1 MGACLIPLGIFK
13 MMRGMVLAII
23 VIFGAVGM
31 QAEGFAAYSEQ
42 QHHQELFEDL
52 MDAPNTKEY
61 VDHFAA
67 NFFAPDSEA
76 RAEMAA
82 AESANADYHS
92 LLGTTLQKGK
102 KAAKKGKKKAGVT
115 AVVKAMA
122 KAKAVSTKKGKKVA
136 KVVKKKVAKVAK
148 KGKKMIFR
156 KGKLHG
162 KAHRTRVPETQ
173 EEKDRRA
180 IAKRGAEN
188 DSMRST
194 QITERMDEGDVDD
207 LEITR
212 KAKKAVRH
220 MFLESKDKCKALCG
234 TVYTKCAQ
242 IFCNKGKAKLCLS
255 KYNIKTCKAEAKERV
270 FKEKDQKAQV
280 TMARLHSL
288 KLEKKQKKLYELH
301 KKAREV
307 GVKAKAK
314 ERKTKA
320 ADAASER
327 WIKKTVRQT
336 SHSSATAAID
346 NNGGDELMQD
356 VHGKPVG
363 SILKHLRTEFRKGK
377 RAKKKAA
384 AAAKRRL
391 KLLSSKKCKHGRNAA
406 YHECSAITSDTFKTC
421 RKLALTADSK
431 FRSVLM
437 FMKKNRKTMGR
448 VDVDHMSDTAKG
460 KLTAAILHRLAKE
473 ALKSKLA
480 KKALFKYK
488 SDKAHLKLA
497 VHNQKKA
504 MADASDKN
512 KAAAV
517 TKVIAKAKGKKA
529 GKVKGKKAKVVAA
542 KKAAVAKKIAKDAK
556 GVAKSANAVVAA
568 KYKKV
573 KKFAHETT
581 KAGHALKDAAKKD
594 LKDVKKGASKAV
606 SLYEME
612 AELFDRSL
620 DKPVVDLYDQEE
632 DLFQEQTHQDDVRD
646 SRKLSLYDE
655 EAADFDS
662 MLH

>member
-92 LLGTTLQKGK
+92 LLGTTLKKGK

-115 AVVKAMA
+115 AVVKAM
-122 KAKAVSTKKGKKVA
+122 AVSTKKGKKVA

-188 DSMRST
+188 DSMRSA

-220 MFLESKDKCKALCG
+220 MFLESKDKCKALRG

-363 SILKHLRTEFRKGK
+363 SILKHLRTAFRKGK

-448 VDVDHMSDTAKG
+448 VDVDHMSDTAKR
-460 KLTAAILHRLAKE
+460 KLTAAILHRLAK
-473 ALKSKLA
+473 
-480 KKALFKYK
+480 
-488 SDKAHLKLA
+488 
-497 VHNQKKA
+497 
-504 MADASDKN
+504 
-512 KAAAV
+512 
-517 TKVIAKAKGKKA
+517 
-529 GKVKGKKAKVVAA
+529 
-542 KKAAVAKKIAKDAK
+542 
-556 GVAKSANAVVAA
+556 
-568 KYKKV
+568 
-573 KKFAHETT
+573 
-581 KAGHALKDAAKKD
+581 
-594 LKDVKKGASKAV
+594 
-606 SLYEME
+606 
-612 AELFDRSL
+612 
-620 DKPVVDLYDQEE
+620 
-632 DLFQEQTHQDDVRD
+632 
-646 SRKLSLYDE
+646 
-655 EAADFDS
+655 
-662 MLH
+662 

>member
-1 MGACLIPLGIFK
+1 
-13 MMRGMVLAII
+13 
-23 VIFGAVGM
+23 
-31 QAEGFAAYSEQ
+31 
-42 QHHQELFEDL
+42 
-52 MDAPNTKEY
+52 
-61 VDHFAA
+61 
-67 NFFAPDSEA
+67 
-76 RAEMAA
+76 
-82 AESANADYHS
+82 
-92 LLGTTLQKGK
+92 
-102 KAAKKGKKKAGVT
+102 
-115 AVVKAMA
+115 
-122 KAKAVSTKKGKKVA
+122 
-136 KVVKKKVAKVAK
+136 
-148 KGKKMIFR
+148 MIFR

-188 DSMRST
+188 DSMRSA

-220 MFLESKDKCKALCG
+220 MFLESKDKCKALRG

-270 FKEKDQKAQV
+270 FKE
-280 TMARLHSL
+280 
-288 KLEKKQKKLYELH
+288 
-301 KKAREV
+301 
-307 GVKAKAK
+307 KAK

-346 NNGGDELMQD
+346 NNGGDELIQD

-448 VDVDHMSDTAKG
+448 VDVDHMSDTAKR

-504 MADASDKN
+504 MADASDK
-512 KAAAV
+512 K
-517 TKVIAKAKGKKA
+517 
-529 GKVKGKKAKVVAA
+529 
-542 KKAAVAKKIAKDAK
+542 
-556 GVAKSANAVVAA
+556 
-568 KYKKV
+568 
-573 KKFAHETT
+573 
-581 KAGHALKDAAKKD
+581 
-594 LKDVKKGASKAV
+594 
-606 SLYEME
+606 
-612 AELFDRSL
+612 
-620 DKPVVDLYDQEE
+620 
-632 DLFQEQTHQDDVRD
+632 
-646 SRKLSLYDE
+646 
-655 EAADFDS
+655 
-662 MLH
+662 

>member
-1 MGACLIPLGIFK
+1 MG
-13 MMRGMVLAII
+13 
-23 VIFGAVGM
+23 
-31 QAEGFAAYSEQ
+31 
-42 QHHQELFEDL
+42 
-52 MDAPNTKEY
+52 
-61 VDHFAA
+61 
-67 NFFAPDSEA
+67 
-76 RAEMAA
+76 
-82 AESANADYHS
+82 
-92 LLGTTLQKGK
+92 
-102 KAAKKGKKKAGVT
+102 
-115 AVVKAMA
+115 
-122 KAKAVSTKKGKKVA
+122 
-136 KVVKKKVAKVAK
+136 
-148 KGKKMIFR
+148 
-156 KGKLHG
+156 
-162 KAHRTRVPETQ
+162 
-173 EEKDRRA
+173 
-180 IAKRGAEN
+180 
-188 DSMRST
+188 
-194 QITERMDEGDVDD
+194 
-207 LEITR
+207 
-212 KAKKAVRH
+212 
-220 MFLESKDKCKALCG
+220 
-234 TVYTKCAQ
+234 
-242 IFCNKGKAKLCLS
+242 
-255 KYNIKTCKAEAKERV
+255 
-270 FKEKDQKAQV
+270 
-280 TMARLHSL
+280 
-288 KLEKKQKKLYELH
+288 EKKQKKLYELHHKKGWIKKNEKEH

-363 SILKHLRTEFRKGK
+363 SILKHLRTAFRKGK

-448 VDVDHMSDTAKG
+448 VDVDHMSDTAKR

-497 VHNQKKA
+497 VHNQ
-504 MADASDKN
+504 N

-632 DLFQEQTHQDDVRD
+632 DLFQEQTHQADVQA
-646 SRKLSLYDE
+646 SRKRSFDDE
-655 EAADFDS
+655 EVSDFDS
-662 MLH
+662 MRR

>member
-1 MGACLIPLGIFK
+1 MG
-13 MMRGMVLAII
+13 
-23 VIFGAVGM
+23 
-31 QAEGFAAYSEQ
+31 
-42 QHHQELFEDL
+42 
-52 MDAPNTKEY
+52 
-61 VDHFAA
+61 
-67 NFFAPDSEA
+67 
-76 RAEMAA
+76 
-82 AESANADYHS
+82 
-92 LLGTTLQKGK
+92 
-102 KAAKKGKKKAGVT
+102 
-115 AVVKAMA
+115 
-122 KAKAVSTKKGKKVA
+122 
-136 KVVKKKVAKVAK
+136 
-148 KGKKMIFR
+148 
-156 KGKLHG
+156 
-162 KAHRTRVPETQ
+162 
-173 EEKDRRA
+173 
-180 IAKRGAEN
+180 
-188 DSMRST
+188 
-194 QITERMDEGDVDD
+194 
-207 LEITR
+207 
-212 KAKKAVRH
+212 
-220 MFLESKDKCKALCG
+220 
-234 TVYTKCAQ
+234 
-242 IFCNKGKAKLCLS
+242 
-255 KYNIKTCKAEAKERV
+255 
-270 FKEKDQKAQV
+270 
-280 TMARLHSL
+280 
-288 KLEKKQKKLYELH
+288 
-301 KKAREV
+301 
-307 GVKAKAK
+307 
-314 ERKTKA
+314 
-320 ADAASER
+320 
-327 WIKKTVRQT
+327 
-336 SHSSATAAID
+336 

-363 SILKHLRTEFRKGK
+363 SILKHLRTAFRKGK

-421 RKLALTADSK
+421 RKFALTADSK

-448 VDVDHMSDTAKG
+448 VDVDHMSDTAKR

-497 VHNQKKA
+497 VHNQ
-504 MADASDKN
+504 N
-512 KAAAV
+512 KATAV

-632 DLFQEQTHQDDVRD
+632 DLFQEQTHQDDVQD

>member
-1 MGACLIPLGIFK
+1 MG
-13 MMRGMVLAII
+13 
-23 VIFGAVGM
+23 
-31 QAEGFAAYSEQ
+31 
-42 QHHQELFEDL
+42 
-52 MDAPNTKEY
+52 
-61 VDHFAA
+61 
-67 NFFAPDSEA
+67 
-76 RAEMAA
+76 
-82 AESANADYHS
+82 
-92 LLGTTLQKGK
+92 
-102 KAAKKGKKKAGVT
+102 
-115 AVVKAMA
+115 
-122 KAKAVSTKKGKKVA
+122 
-136 KVVKKKVAKVAK
+136 
-148 KGKKMIFR
+148 
-156 KGKLHG
+156 
-162 KAHRTRVPETQ
+162 
-173 EEKDRRA
+173 
-180 IAKRGAEN
+180 GAEN
-188 DSMRST
+188 DSMRSA

-220 MFLESKDKCKALCG
+220 MFLESKDKCKALRG

-280 TMARLHSL
+280 TMARLQSL
-288 KLEKKQKKLYELH
+288 KLEKKQKKLYELHHKKSWIKKNEKEH

-363 SILKHLRTEFRKGK
+363 SILKHLRTAFRKGK

-448 VDVDHMSDTAKG
+448 VDVDHMSDTAKR

-529 GKVKGKKAKVVAA
+529 GKVKGKKAK
-542 KKAAVAKKIAKDAK
+542 

-573 KKFAHETT
+573 QKFAHETT
-581 KAGHALKDAAKKD
+581 KAGHALKDAAMKD

-632 DLFQEQTHQDDVRD
+632 DLFQEQTHQDDVQD

>member
-92 LLGTTLQKGK
+92 LLGTTLKAAKKG
-102 KAAKKGKKKAGVT
+102 AKKGKKKAGVT

-188 DSMRST
+188 DSMRSA

-220 MFLESKDKCKALCG
+220 MFLESKDKCKALRG

-288 KLEKKQKKLYELH
+288 KLEKKH

-448 VDVDHMSDTAKG
+448 VDVDHMSDTAKR

-529 GKVKGKKAKVVAA
+529 
-542 KKAAVAKKIAKDAK
+542 
-556 GVAKSANAVVAA
+556 
-568 KYKKV
+568 
-573 KKFAHETT
+573 
-581 KAGHALKDAAKKD
+581 
-594 LKDVKKGASKAV
+594 
-606 SLYEME
+606 
-612 AELFDRSL
+612 
-620 DKPVVDLYDQEE
+620 
-632 DLFQEQTHQDDVRD
+632 
-646 SRKLSLYDE
+646 
-655 EAADFDS
+655 
-662 MLH
+662 

>member
-92 LLGTTLQKGK
+92 LLGTTLKKGK
-102 KAAKKGKKKAGVT
+102 KA
-115 AVVKAMA
+115 
-122 KAKAVSTKKGKKVA
+122 TKKGKKVA

-162 KAHRTRVPETQ
+162 KAFHRTRVPETQ

-220 MFLESKDKCKALCG
+220 MFLESKDKCKALRG

-288 KLEKKQKKLYELH
+288 KLEKKQKKLYELHHKKSWIKKNEKEH

-363 SILKHLRTEFRKGK
+363 SILKHLRTAFRKGK

-448 VDVDHMSDTAKG
+448 VDVDHMSDTAKR

-504 MADASDKN
+504 MSDASDKN

-529 GKVKGKKAKVVAA
+529 GKVKGKKAK
-542 KKAAVAKKIAKDAK
+542 

-568 KYKKV
+568 K
-573 KKFAHETT
+573 T
-581 KAGHALKDAAKKD
+581 
-594 LKDVKKGASKAV
+594 
-606 SLYEME
+606 
-612 AELFDRSL
+612 R
-620 DKPVVDLYDQEE
+620 
-632 DLFQEQTHQDDVRD
+632 R
-646 SRKLSLYDE
+646 
-655 EAADFDS
+655 
-662 MLH
+662 

>member
-92 LLGTTLQKGK
+92 LLGTTLKAAKKG
-102 KAAKKGKKKAGVT
+102 AKKGKKKAGVT

-188 DSMRST
+188 DSMRSA

-220 MFLESKDKCKALCG
+220 MFLESKDKCKALRG

-288 KLEKKQKKLYELH
+288 KLEKKH

-363 SILKHLRTEFRKGK
+363 SILKHLRTAFRKGK